1 MFMLKLLMLWMT
13 RVYRLVIMFRVQ
25 FPVSDHIIVRRYVH
39 LYCFHITLEF
49 AAL

>member
-1 MFMLKLLMLWMT
+1 MFMLKLLMQWMT

-25 FPVSDHIIVRRYVH
+25 FPVSDRKRYVH